1 MHKVTPEDVEAE
13 IIFEQYVRG
22 SQACTQAG
30 ILENDILD
38 KATICFMILRG
49 GWVVIGRNAGP
60 VDPNAF
66 DPEMGKRMARKD
78 AIDQIWHVLGYQLH
92 CRIGGDAVF
101 RASKEAELQRL
112 RLVESPLDVEE
123 AKSRARQLELL

>member
-1 MHKVTPEDVEAE
+1 MVTVTIEDVEAE
-13 IIFEQYVRG
+13 IISEQYVRG
-22 SQACTQAG
+22 SQACA
-30 ILENDILD
+30 LESDILD

-49 GWVVIGRNAGP
+49 GFVVIGKNAGP
-60 VDPNAF
+60 VDPNVF
-66 DPEMGKRMARKD
+66 DPEIGKRMARKD
-78 AIDQIWHVLGYQLH
+78 ALDQIWHVLGYRLH
-92 CRIGGDAVF
+92 CRIGGDAAF